1 MQKINSMLQLRT
13 YANINDYLAENQAI
27 LEQRELENNLI
38 LGICNSFPDK
48 NVQMPDCH
56 FLSVFDKDEFKAT
69 AIKTLPKAFL
79 SSTSKNAEDLKPLA
93 NYFTD
98 NKLKIAGVVGETF
111 YANAFTNYLTRDK
124 VSDRKLLV
132 HKLTQVN
139 TCTLANGEFKPAR
152 MEALDYL
159 AEWANQFQHDAHAF
173 PKKTK
178 AEIRSNI
185 KHLISKNNLFNW
197 FNERN
202 ELVSMAGMIRSTSN
216 IGIVGLVYTPKHF
229 RGKGYAKSCVQKLSE
244 HILTIGHKHCGLF
257 TESANPTSNK
267 IYKEIGYE
275 VFAEFSDI
283 AFS

>member
-1 MQKINSMLQLRT
+1 MLQLRT
-13 YANINDYLAENQAI
+13 YATVNDYLAENQSI

-48 NVQMPDCH
+48 NLQMPDCH

-69 AIKTLPKAFL
+69 AVKTLPKIFL
-79 SSTSKNAEDLKPLA
+79 SGTTKNSEDLKPLA

-98 NKLKIAGVVGETF
+98 NKLKISGVVAETI
-111 YANAFTNYLTRDK
+111 YANAFTFFLKKNK

-132 HKLTQVN
+132 HKLTKINAVA
-139 TCTLANGEFKPAR
+139 LAEGEFKPAR

-178 AEIRSNI
+178 GEIRSNI
-185 KHLISKNNLFNW
+185 KMLISKNNLFNW
-197 FNERN
+197 FNNRN

-229 RGKGYAKSCVQKLSE
+229 RGKGFAKSCVHKLSE
-244 HILTIGHKHCGLF
+244 HILNSGHKHCGLF
-257 TESANPTSNK
+257 TESTNPTSNK

-275 VFAEFSDI
+275 VSAEFSDI
-283 AFS
+283 AFD